1 MRNDRLIIRR
11 VESPTPALLA
21 MIEQT
26 NCTRAMR
33 VVGRRLA
40 CPDFHLLVG
49 FLDGNPV
56 SMASVEPGPGNVGR
70 VDEVLTHKAFRG
82 HGYARTLID
91 ELVRYHQR
99 ILGGTLGLYT
109 DNPVAARIYAEAG
122 FDKLDVP
129 LEARAA
135 WLEQ

>member
-1 MRNDRLIIRR
+1 
-11 VESPTPALLA
+11 
-21 MIEQT
+21 
-26 NCTRAMR
+26 
-33 VVGRRLA
+33 
-40 CPDFHLLVG
+40 
-49 FLDGNPV
+49 
-56 SMASVEPGPGNVGR
+56 MASVEPGPGNVGR